1 MLICMVDELIP
12 YHNNFCSISY
22 NSIGAEGAVAISEAV
37 KTLKDLQEL

>member
-1 MLICMVDELIP
+1 MYGQWLLIFLICSL
-12 YHNNFCSISY
+12 SY